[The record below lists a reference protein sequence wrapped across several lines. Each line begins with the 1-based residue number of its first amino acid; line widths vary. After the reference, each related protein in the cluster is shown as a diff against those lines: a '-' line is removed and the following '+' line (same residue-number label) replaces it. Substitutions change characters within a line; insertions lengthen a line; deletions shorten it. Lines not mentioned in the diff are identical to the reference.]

1 MGDPERLL
9 KSGAVDPQVL
19 ELVKSLRGIA
29 PEAGAG
35 LSSWG
40 AMAAKVA
47 TLPTVVPPPGAPVAS
62 GASAST
68 SALGASLPH
77 ALGLKLLGVALA
89 STVIGVGVHW
99 AHTAHQKPAQAA
111 NVAAATAVVSPSQDP
126 PAAANPEQDTPTS
139 VSPSNGAP
147 GSAGS
152 GAHVSRLE
160 AEASLLAKARSE
172 LHNGQ
177 PRAALGTL
185 NQLQSSFPRGALSQE
200 REVLAVEVLAANG
213 NVAAAKRKANAFIAA
228 HPGSPHSAKLERFV
242 DGH

>member
-9 KSGAVDPQVL
+9 KSGAVDPQVR

-29 PEAGAG
+29 PEAGVG

-68 SALGASLPH
+68 SALGAGLPH
-77 ALGLKLLGVALA
+77 ALGLKLLGVAVA

-99 AHTAHQKPAQAA
+99 AHTAHQTPSRAPNAA
-111 NVAAATAVVSPSQDP
+111 VATAIVSPAKAL
-126 PAAANPEQDTPTS
+126 PAAPTPEQDTPAS
-139 VSPSNGAP
+139 FSPSN
-147 GSAGS
+147 SAFSSASS

-172 LHNGQ
+172 LRNGQ

-185 NQLQSSFPRGALSQE
+185 NQLQSSFPRGGLSQE

-228 HPGSPHSAKLERFV
+228 HPASPYSAKLERFV
-242 DGH
+242 DAH